1 MTANRFRGAVSAL
14 TVERPTT
21 TTCFHGIA
29 VLPTAAGGTEEA
41 PVVTVFTGAGTV
53 LAGAGVVRAGA
64 GTVLTGAGVV
74 PTGAG
79 ITGLATLA
87 VRLGALGFTD
97 NSLAICRLPWV
108 WTQPLGLTE
117 TQGKLAVTPPPNP
130 PPPYPYSPYVII

>member
-29 VLPTAAGGTEEA
+29 VPPMAAGGTEEA
-41 PVVTVFTGAGTV
+41 PVVTVIMGAGTV

-64 GTVLTGAGVV
+64 GTVLTGAGAV
-74 PTGAG
+74 PIGAG
-79 ITGLATLA
+79 ITGLATPA
-87 VRLGALGFTD
+87 VKLGALGFTD

-108 WTQPLGLTE
+108 WTQPLGLRE
-117 TQGKLAVTPPPNP
+117 TQGKLAVTHP
-130 PPPYPYSPYVII
+130 PPPPQPQPSTPPSP